1 MGLVVHG
8 SRDGHVRLEICV
20 FRDLTYTK
28 LLQPT
33 TLPLAYSLQ
42 LYPNN
47 TKPTPPLTN
56 LASLGSP
63 TNYRYQT
70 SD

>member
-8 SRDGHVRLEICV
+8 SRDGHVRLERIVC

-28 LLQPT
+28 VL
-33 TLPLAYSLQ
+33 YSLQ

-63 TNYRYQT
+63 TNYRYPT